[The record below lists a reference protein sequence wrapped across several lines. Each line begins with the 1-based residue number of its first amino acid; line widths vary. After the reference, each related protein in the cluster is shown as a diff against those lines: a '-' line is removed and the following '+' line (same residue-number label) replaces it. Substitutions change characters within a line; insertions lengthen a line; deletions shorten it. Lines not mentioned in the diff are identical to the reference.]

1 MDRATPL
8 PLGGFNIIRVTEL
21 KYEVLP
27 PVYLVIRTVGGACA
41 SSSKQASPTGPK
53 VGPKL
58 KTKTPRW
65 GSVAP
70 RMGFGTTDNHLWAPG
85 CLFLARDE
93 SPRAQTAGPGAGP
106 KVGPKRPE
114 ITKNGARRLREGRQL
129 CAPFVFMGKIH
140 SDNVWAAS
148 LSCFDRL
155 WLKNGVRQPNS
166 SPFWV
171 QAPPRLKRAKPHQ
184 NRSPTPR
191 RRAPAGSTVPIQ
203 AQDSLGRYY
212 GCPFVSIVAPK
223 GCPWAHSGPIW
234 AQIASCCPKPKN
246 GRISV

>member
-1 MDRATPL
+1 MQLVLVLVAGQSGPGRFFPVCARGPH
-8 PLGGFNIIRVTEL
+8 GGRERGVTEP
-21 KYEVLP
+21 KDDCSRSQDPSAHPNVL
-27 PVYLVIRTVGGACA
+27 
-41 SSSKQASPTGPK
+41 
-53 VGPKL
+53 
-58 KTKTPRW
+58 
-65 GSVAP
+65 
-70 RMGFGTTDNHLWAPG
+70 
-85 CLFLARDE
+85 
-93 SPRAQTAGPGAGP
+93 AQAGP
-106 KVGPKRPE
+106 K
-114 ITKNGARRLREGRQL
+114 ITKNGARLRDGRRG
-129 CAPFVFMGKIH
+129 CPPSVFMGTIQLG
-140 SDNVWAAS
+140 NVWAAS